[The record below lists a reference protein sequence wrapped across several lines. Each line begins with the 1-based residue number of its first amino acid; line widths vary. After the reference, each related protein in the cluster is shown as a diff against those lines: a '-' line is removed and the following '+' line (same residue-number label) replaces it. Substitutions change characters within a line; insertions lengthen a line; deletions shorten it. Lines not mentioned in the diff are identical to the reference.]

1 MIGESGV
8 GSRGSEES
16 VVAFER
22 TLIIA
27 PHPDDES
34 IAAGGLIQ
42 RAIAAGGEVRIV
54 YVTDGENNPWP
65 LRYLKKKLWINDADR
80 AEWGELRRG
89 EARRGLTALGAPPA
103 SADFLGYSDTMLTSM
118 ARAGDFRVRDALSAA
133 IDQFAPS
140 LLVLPSWFDLHAD
153 HRAISWQAHAAASG
167 RNVVTYMIHGRAP
180 QGRLAFRLE
189 LSAEE
194 IARKRAAI
202 ECHQTQLILS
212 RRRFLSF
219 ARSFEEFEQAEFDV
233 TRLDSRLHEWSC
245 SLKHALHVVTHSG
258 GR

>member
-1 MIGESGV
+1 MTGESRV
-8 GSRGSEES
+8 GSWGSEHS
-16 VVAFER
+16 VAAFDR

-42 RAIAAGGEVRIV
+42 RAIAAGGDVRV
-54 YVTDGENNPWP
+54 VFVTDGENNPWP
-65 LRYLKKKLWINDADR
+65 LRYLKKKPWVNDADR
-80 AEWGELRRG
+80 AEWGALRRE
-89 EARRGLTALGAPPA
+89 EARRGLATLGASPA
-103 SADFLGYSDTMLTSM
+103 SAVFLGYPDSMLTGM
-118 ARAGDFRVRDALSAA
+118 ARAGDFRVRDALAAA
-133 IDQFAPS
+133 IDDFAPS

-167 RNVVTYMIHGRAP
+167 RNVVTYMIHGHAP
-180 QGRLAFRLE
+180 QGRLAFRLD

-219 ARSFEEFEQAEFDV
+219 AKPVEEFHEAEFDV
-233 TRLDSRLHEWSC
+233 ARLASHLHDWSC
-245 SLKHALHVVTHSG
+245 SLKHALHVVTH
-258 GR
+258 